1 MLDMLFQPIKIGN
14 VELKN
19 RLAVPPMV
27 SNFCTD
33 DGQVTERL
41 IRFHEE
47 RAKGGWGL
55 ITIEQTVVTKSGKGH
70 PNQPTIWSDEN
81 IEGLSRLTQRVHAA
95 GAKISVQLNHAGR
108 SSNVSITGCPLQ
120 APSVL
125 KDPQRTDMP
134 VELTI
139 EEIHEIVRQFGE
151 AALRAKK
158 AGFDMVTEHA
168 HARYLIASFLSP
180 ISNKRTD
187 EYGGSLIN
195 RARFAVEVLK
205 SMREKAGPDFP
216 IIYRFSADEF
226 VEGGLTLGDTLA
238 FAQIIEEAG
247 ADALDVSVG
256 NAFSTQYITAPSV
269 VPHAFIADIAAQFKK
284 AVAIPVAVAGR
295 INDPFIAES
304 ILKLGKA
311 DLICMGRTSI
321 ADPYFP
327 NKVRE
332 RRFDD
337 ITYCIGCLQGCIDNV
352 RVLKPICCLVNPCA
366 GREEELKTV
375 RDKSARKIIVIGGGI
390 AGMEAAIVAARRG
403 CDVSVYE
410 KGDKLG
416 GQWLLAAISPGKTE
430 YNTFTIWQKNQLK
443 ELGIK
448 VYLNT
453 EATAGMIA
461 GQKPDAVIVSTG
473 ALPVTPKIKGIDCKN
488 VMQAFDVLGGMDI
501 PGKRVAI
508 VGGGLVGCETALHL
522 AISGTKVFIIE
533 MLDEIMQDGIPT
545 SNYFLLK
552 HLEKYNVEMITS
564 AKVREIR
571 ESSIAYDQNGESCEI
586 AGIDNTIIAVGAK
599 PNDTI
604 SEELK
609 KMTKVVVI
617 GDALKARKALDAVY
631 EGYLAGLNI

>member
-1 MLDMLFQPIKIGN
+1 MLDMLFKPIKIGN

-41 IRFHEE
+41 IRYHEE
-47 RAKGGWGL
+47 RAKGGWSL
-55 ITIEQTVVTKSGKGH
+55 ITIEQTVVAKAGKGH
-70 PNQPTIWSDEN
+70 PNQPAIWGDEY
-81 IEGLSRLTQRVHAA
+81 IEGLSELTQRVHAA
-95 GAKISVQLNHAGR
+95 GAKICVQLNHAGR
-108 SSNVSITGCPLQ
+108 SSNVAITGCPLH
-120 APSVL
+120 APSTL
-125 KDPQRTDMP
+125 KDPNRADVP

-168 HARYLIASFLSP
+168 HARYLIATFLSP

-187 EYGGSLIN
+187 EYGGPLIN

-226 VEGGLTLGDTLA
+226 VEGGLTL
-238 FAQIIEEAG
+238 
-247 ADALDVSVG
+247 
-256 NAFSTQYITAPSV
+256 
-269 VPHAFIADIAAQFKK
+269 
-284 AVAIPVAVAGR
+284 AVAGR

-311 DLICMGRTSI
+311 DLICMGRSSI
-321 ADPYFP
+321 ADPYLP

-332 RRFDD
+332 GRLDD
-337 ITYCIGCLQGCIDNV
+337 INYCIGCLQGCIGNV

-366 GREEELKTV
+366 GREEELKIV
-375 RDKSARKIIVIGGGI
+375 CDQSARKIIVIGGGI

-403 CDVSVYE
+403 YDVSVYE

-416 GQWLLAAISPGKTE
+416 GQWLLAAIPPGKTE

-453 EATAGMIA
+453 EATAGMIVD
-461 GQKPDAVIVSTG
+461 QKPDAVIVSTG
-473 ALPVTPKIKGIDCKN
+473 ALPVTPKIKGIDCQN
-488 VMQAFDVLGGMDI
+488 VMQAFDVLDGKDI
-501 PGKRVAI
+501 PGKRVVV

-533 MLDEIMQDGIPT
+533 ML
-545 SNYFLLK
+545 
-552 HLEKYNVEMITS
+552 EK
-564 AKVREIR
+564 
-571 ESSIAYDQNGESCEI
+571 IA
-586 AGIDNTIIAVGAK
+586 
-599 PNDTI
+599 
-604 SEELK
+604 
-609 KMTKVVVI
+609 
-617 GDALKARKALDAVY
+617 
-631 EGYLAGLNI
+631 